1 MNRRDA
7 LLATTGLA
15 ALVASGP
22 AAAAHASMHVTA
34 SGIEVYYGFLP
45 AAMVRGHPQDH
56 GGKPADP
63 SAWHLVVALFDS
75 ATGTR
80 IAEAKVSARVGP
92 LGGAEE
98 TKALE
103 PMQVAGTVTFG
114 QYFAMPGRGAYR
126 ISLMIKRP
134 GTTVPVVVGIE
145 HRHP

>member
-1 MNRRDA
+1 MNRRAA
-7 LLATTGLA
+7 LLSIAGLA
-15 ALVASGP
+15 SLMTSVP
-22 AAAAHASMHVTA
+22 AGAAQDSMHVTV

-45 AAMVRGHPQDH
+45 AAMVHGHPQDH
-56 GGKPADP
+56 GGKPTDP

-80 IAEAKVSARVGP
+80 IADAQVSARVGP

-98 TKALE
+98 TKVLE

-114 QYFAMPGRGAYR
+114 QYFAMPGGGPYR
-126 ISLMIKRP
+126 ISLTIKRSGAKAP
-134 GTTVPVVVGIE
+134 IVVRIE